1 MPERASTFRQ
11 TVLIN
16 IGEDLIHTILV
27 GSSLALVAIAARAY
41 TRKHDSRYLFLLL
54 AFVFLGLSQI
64 VTLLETL
71 SLSSPVFLPFLE
83 LHLSHL
89 LDFLML
95 LSFTLALTRSVERG
109 YEKMEPVH
117 L

>member
-1 MPERASTFRQ
+1 MA
-11 TVLIN
+11 N

-27 GSSLALVAIAARAY
+27 GSSLVLLAIASHAY
-41 TRKHDSRYLFLLL
+41 VKKRDSRYLFLLL
-54 AFVFLGLSQI
+54 AFVFLGLAQI
-64 VTLLETL
+64 VTLLETV
-71 SLSSPVFLPFLE
+71 SLSNPVYLPFLE

-95 LSFTLALTRSVERG
+95 LSFTLALTRSIEGR
-109 YEKMEPVH
+109 YDRTEPVR

>member
-1 MPERASTFRQ
+1 MPALGVHTRNAL
-11 TVLIN
+11 LIN

-27 GSSLALVAIAARAY
+27 GSSLALLIIAARVYA
-41 TRKHDSRYLFLLL
+41 RKRDSRYLFLLL

-71 SLSSPVFLPFLE
+71 FLSSPMFLPFLE
-83 LHLSHL
+83 LHVSHL

-95 LSFTLALTRSVERG
+95 LSFTLALTRSVERR
-109 YEKMEPVH
+109 YEKRERMH